1 MQEPTYFVLVALL
14 EGPLHGYAII
24 QDVRE
29 LSRGRVRLAAG
40 TLYAALDRLAG
51 QGLVEAVREE
61 TVNGRARRYYAL
73 TQDGSTALQAEAE
86 RMERAARLV
95 TERAS
100 RRATAPRAGAPA
112 PSASRAPGVS
122 PA

>member
-1 MQEPTYFVLVALL
+1 MQEPTYFVLVALM

-24 QDVRE
+24 QEVSR
-29 LSRGRVRLAAG
+29 LSAGRVRPAAG
-40 TLYAALDRLAG
+40 TLYAALDRLSG
-51 QGLVEAVREE
+51 EGLVEAVQEE

-73 TQDGSTALQAEAE
+73 TDEGSAALRAEAE

-95 TERAS
+95 TERSS
-100 RRATAPRAGAPA
+100 RRAAASRSGAP
-112 PSASRAPGVS
+112 APGVS